1 MNTAS
6 CEDNELTEEFMLGLG
21 FIKTRGHSFPF
32 RRYIGSITLR
42 ANVCRHYTL
51 LSFDKMYGFHYMDR
65 VSKLDKL
72 RTVFDVLGINI
83 NFKK

>member
-1 MNTAS
+1 M
-6 CEDNELTEEFMLGLG
+6 
-21 FIKTRGHSFPF
+21 
-32 RRYIGSITLR
+32 
-42 ANVCRHYTL
+42 CRHYTL